1 MIFFFSFC
9 SLANDVTQLIIYIDS
24 LIYLL
29 LNHISPLKKKKKKQ
43 KKKTIPLQHCIYN
56 TLALPVKGII
66 IMDQRELLA
75 TDVLASLA
83 SKCDI
88 RSLINHPINY
98 SRIIKVAEEY
108 MSVDQFKFYH
118 HIGDRLCSNN
128 NSSSSSSSFS
138 PSPPSSFFDVRDNIY
153 MISGLPGTGKSFL
166 QSVIHL
172 FCLVLG
178 NKDILCLA
186 PTNLIAYQQKGK
198 TIHSQ
203 IKDILRLLSI
213 SSGRDVELTLA
224 NLLVD
229 KYHIV
234 KSFDELRKMSLTE
247 LTKAISQLARTNG
260 FITKLNAMAEQSSTM
275 IILMDEGTMV
285 SSLLFAVLFL
295 RFPKAVFIIM
305 YGPNQLPPISG
316 GLKLPDCEYAIKQD
330 NCEHIYTLD
339 TQLRFINDDRINL
352 NNDADADVD
361 ADLANIN
368 IFIEFVKYFSATL
381 SGELCNSS
389 NETKLNK
396 VNYFLKNLKIGG
408 TLIDYHKLGHS
419 DRILIVN
426 TNKQRIYENNQ
437 RLMAE
442 GEGPIY
448 SIDAIIPEELPSTYN
463 LESQMGIDKVLRIR
477 KGVTCMLKV
486 NDLYRGLIKGMLVKV
501 GDIQCTTDDNYHDVV
516 TKIDITVMETGKK
529 ISLGMFKLE
538 TNFLKNPKDESS
550 VVYIHQFPIT
560 LAYSLTAYSS
570 QGKTL
575 DCDIGIDLKSQF
587 SSSNLVNAVFV
598 AITRVRNPS
607 QLFMN
612 EHPVYWLEPSM
623 NICNLDDF
631 ERLKQRIISLS
642 HPTTIPSLTKSPS
655 SPSPPP
661 PPRPPPRWKPD
672 IDIFNLNQII
682 QYIHRN

>member
-1 MIFFFSFC
+1 M
-9 SLANDVTQLIIYIDS
+9 AQL
-24 LIYLL
+24 
-29 LNHISPLKKKKKKQ
+29 
-43 KKKTIPLQHCIYN
+43 
-56 TLALPVKGII
+56 
-66 IMDQRELLA
+66 ELLA

-88 RSLINHPINY
+88 RSLINHPIDY
-98 SRIIKVAEEY
+98 HRIIKVAEEY
-108 MSVDQFKFYH
+108 MSVDQRKFYRY
-118 HIGDRLCSNN
+118 IGDRLRKDEEEEEDDDGDDDDIIII
-128 NSSSSSSSFS
+128 SSSSSSSSSS
-138 PSPPSSFFDVRDNIY
+138 PSSSSPSSFSDIRDNIY

-172 FCLVLG
+172 YCLLLG

-224 NLLVD
+224 NSLVD
-229 KYHIV
+229 EHHIV
-234 KSFDELRKMSLTE
+234 ESFDELRKMSLTE
-247 LTKAISQLARTNG
+247 LTNAILQLARIKG

-316 GLKLPDCEYAIKQD
+316 GLNLPDCEYAIIRD

-339 TQLRFINDDRINL
+339 TQLRFINDDPIDL
-352 NNDADADVD
+352 NNDADAN
-361 ADLANIN
+361 ANTDLANIN

-381 SGELCNSS
+381 SGELCDSS

-408 TLIDYHKLGHS
+408 TLIDYHKLRHS

-426 TNKQRIYENNQ
+426 TNKQRIHENNQ

-448 SIDAIIPEELPSTYN
+448 SIDAIIPKELPSTYN

-501 GDIQCTTDDNYHDVV
+501 EDILCTTDDNHRDVV

-529 ISLGMFKLE
+529 ISLGMFRLE
-538 TNFLKNPKDESS
+538 TNYLANPKDESS

-575 DCDIGIDLKSQF
+575 DCDIGIDLKASY
-587 SSSNLVNAVFV
+587 SSHLVNAVFV
-598 AITRVRNPS
+598 AMTRVRNPS

-623 NICNLDDF
+623 NICNQDDF
-631 ERLKQRIISLS
+631 ERLKQRISLS
-642 HPTTIPSLTKSPS
+642 HPTTIPCLTKSPPS
-655 SPSPPP
+655 SSSSSSSPPP
-661 PPRPPPRWKPD
+661 PPPPPPRWKPD
-672 IDIFNLNQII
+672 IVNLFNLNHII
-682 QYIHRN
+682 QYIETD